1 MALPIRSAIFL
12 IERLQYSS
20 AIHIHQ
26 EKEFWFCQGAVA
38 NMATARLNNASAN
51 ISKPDLI
58 PLPNTKLA
66 KLV

>member
-1 MALPIRSAIFL
+1 
-12 IERLQYSS
+12 
-20 AIHIHQ
+20 
-26 EKEFWFCQGAVA
+26 
-38 NMATARLNNASAN
+38 MATARLNNASAN